1 MGVRCKMKKISLE
14 FVVGLFV
21 ISGFACFAYMSLQ
34 FGEFSF
40 FSMDKSYNVVAYF
53 DNISGL
59 KLGATV
65 EMAGV
70 KIGRVSKISL
80 GEDDLARVSMMI
92 NKNVS
97 ITDDTI
103 ASVKTQ
109 GIIGDKHI
117 KLIQGGSDKTLKDGG
132 IISETESSLDLEEL
146 VSKYIFGDV

>member
-1 MGVRCKMKKISLE
+1 MKKISLE

-21 ISGFACFAYMSLQ
+21 ISGFACFVYMSLQ
-34 FGEFSF
+34 SGEFSF
-40 FSMDKSYNVVAYF
+40 FSMDKSYNVVADF